1 MRAHASPQDIEI
13 IIIAVT
19 CPLQHKENSLACAA
33 ALSSALTRAFRSLSE
48 QNQHGSDTDR
58 SMKEPPRNKSRANA
72 DLFPVTFVKS
82 YPAIDTKWR
91 QGAARGNARSIIA
104 LARSPYKGPF
114 IPPSGEGGG
123 GGGRRTVGE

>member
-1 MRAHASPQDIEI
+1 
-13 IIIAVT
+13 
-19 CPLQHKENSLACAA
+19 
-33 ALSSALTRAFRSLSE
+33 
-48 QNQHGSDTDR
+48 
-58 SMKEPPRNKSRANA
+58 MKEPPRNKSRANA

-123 GGGRRTVGE
+123 GGGGGRGETDGRRVRGKGRERAETNFQLPRTKGRVIPRV